1 MSKLILFNKPFQVLT
16 QFTDDQ
22 GRTTL
27 ADFIREKEVY
37 AAGRL
42 DYDSEGLLL
51 LTDDGVLQ
59 HQLSHP
65 RHKME
70 KTYLAQ
76 VEGDVS
82 EAALAAL
89 RKGVELKD
97 GMTAPARATRIEDP
111 ALWPRNPPIRQRA
124 QIPTS
129 WIELRITEGRNRQVR
144 RMTAAVGFPTLRLIR
159 TAIGPWSLEGLAPG
173 QSRSL
178 EVAPPKPATRPPH
191 KGVHTPGGPA
201 RRGSTKSAR
210 SNNSRPNKSSTA
222 RTTPGRRSR

>member
-22 GRTTL
+22 GRITL

-76 VEGDVS
+76 VEGNVS

-97 GMTAPARATRIEDP
+97 GMTAPAQARRIEDP
-111 ALWPRNPPIRQRA
+111 NLWPRNPPIRERA

-129 WIELRITEGRNRQVR
+129 WIELCITEGRNRQVR

-159 TAIGPWSLEGLAPG
+159 TAIGPWTLDGLAPG

-178 EVAPPKPATRPPH
+178 DVPTPKPATRPQR
-191 KGVHTPGGPA
+191 KAAHTPGRPE
-201 RRGSTKSAR
+201 RRNAIKSSR
-210 SNNSRPNKSSTA
+210 SNKTSTT
-222 RTTPGRRSR
+222 RTKPGRRPR

>member
-1 MSKLILFNKPFQVLT
+1 MSQLILFNKPFQVLT

-22 GRTTL
+22 GRKTL
-27 ADFIREKEVY
+27 AKFIRQKDVY

-51 LTDDGVLQ
+51 LTDDGALQ

-76 VEGDVS
+76 VEGEVS

-97 GMTAPARATRIEDP
+97 GFTAPAKAERVEDP
-111 ALWPRNPPIRQRA
+111 KLWQRHPPIRQRA
-124 QIPTS
+124 EIATS
-129 WIELRITEGRNRQVR
+129 WIELRITEGKNRQVR

-159 TAIGPWSLEGLAPG
+159 TAIGRWSLDGLKPGEYRSIEAPSPVQGNSNATVRAPG
-173 QSRSL
+173 GEQKR
-178 EVAPPKPATRPPH
+178 PGQKPANGKSRGKTTTSR
-191 KGVHTPGGPA
+191 KTPK
-201 RRGSTKSAR
+201 RR
-210 SNNSRPNKSSTA
+210 
-222 RTTPGRRSR
+222 